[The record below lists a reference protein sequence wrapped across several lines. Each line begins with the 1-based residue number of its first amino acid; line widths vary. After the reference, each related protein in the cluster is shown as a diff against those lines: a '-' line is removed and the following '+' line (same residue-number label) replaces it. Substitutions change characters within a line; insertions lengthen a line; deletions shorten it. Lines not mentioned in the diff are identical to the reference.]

1 MFPLS
6 TASVLGQHQYHSGLT
21 AYVALLNSGVSAV
34 ACYKTPLL
42 DYKRAINRHVLWLL
56 LLPLPLTVVVFR
68 KLVSKHGC

>member
-1 MFPLS
+1 M
-6 TASVLGQHQYHSGLT
+6 LGLHQYHSGLT

-34 ACYKTPLL
+34 ACFTTPLL

-56 LLPLPLTVVVFR
+56 LLLPLTVVVFR